1 MLNKKLI
8 RKKTLI
14 KRDSIDPEK
23 KLKKDKLIMERI
35 LSLPSFEKAKKVFYF
50 ASFRSEVST
59 LPQIEEAF
67 KMGKRIILPKVDNI
81 NNRLRLFE
89 IHNTGEIKP
98 GFMGIPEPDVSLE
111 RERDINDVDL
121 VIMPGVAFDT
131 DGNRLGYGA
140 GYYDKL
146 LSGLKKD
153 IPLIA
158 IAYEEQIVDSLPVE
172 SHDVRVHIIVTDK
185 RIIKVNPNNAQG

>member
-1 MLNKKLI
+1 MNKKLI

>member
-1 MLNKKLI
+1 MNDKRLI
-8 RKKTLI
+8 RKEILI
-14 KRDSIDPEK
+14 KRDSIDHEK
-23 KLKKDKLIMERI
+23 RLEKDKLIIEMV
-35 LSLPSFEKAKKVFYF
+35 LSLPYFERAQTVFYF

-59 LPQIEEAF
+59 LPQIEEAI
-67 KMGKRIILPKVDNI
+67 KRGKRIVLPKVDDI
-81 NNRLRLFE
+81 NRRLRLFE
-89 IHNTGEIKP
+89 IQNTGEIKP
-98 GFMGIPEPDVSLE
+98 GFMGIPEPDVPPE

-131 DGNRLGYGA
+131 NGNRLGYGA

-158 IAYEEQIVDSLPVE
+158 IAYEEQIVDSLPAE
-172 SHDVRVHIIVTDK
+172 SHDIRVDMIVTDK
-185 RIIKVNPNNAQG
+185 RIIEIQKIP

>member
-1 MLNKKLI
+1 MLDKKLI